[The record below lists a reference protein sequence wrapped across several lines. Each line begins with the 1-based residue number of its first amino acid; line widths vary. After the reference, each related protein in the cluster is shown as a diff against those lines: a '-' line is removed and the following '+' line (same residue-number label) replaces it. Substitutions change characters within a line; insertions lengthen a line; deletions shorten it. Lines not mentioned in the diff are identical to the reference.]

1 MQQTSNVEYLFENF
15 SVSEILEIQ
24 QKLKVDIEKR
34 KQDVKELVK

>member
-1 MQQTSNVEYLFENF
+1 MHQTSNVEYLFENF
-15 SVSEILEIQ
+15 SIGEILDIQ